1 MPSALLQ
8 TRLPEAEWRD
18 QLDRLTSGLDAAA
31 LNWISGFTAA
41 LALERGANAP
51 AEPVVAMAPQATV
64 LYGSQTGHGRRVAE
78 QLAQDAGR
86 AGLAVRVQSA
96 LDYDLRQLAAE
107 KFLFVVMSTHGD
119 GDPPD
124 DARALVEFLNGRR
137 APRLEQLAYSVLALG
152 DSSYPKYCEAGRL
165 VDERLAAL
173 GARRLSGRVDCD
185 VDYEEAAGTWLSLSV
200 AVASAEPGMAGG
212 GLLAGNA
219 AGNSARVRLLTP
231 LTAVPSHATHEHP
244 LEVEVLANQVITGR
258 GSLRPVHHLELALP
272 PGRLEYQPGDALGIR
287 HENPPEL
294 VARVLELAALDG
306 DAPVSIDGRELP
318 LRVWLSSER
327 ELTRLTRPFTEAH
340 RERAAAGAAS
350 IVLTD
355 IPKAWQ
361 VADLLKYQPAT
372 WSATEL
378 VAALRTLAPRLYSI
392 ASSSASV
399 GDEVHLTVAALDYQ
413 TDGERRFGSA
423 SRYLATHG
431 EASTVRVYVEGN
443 KRFRLPADRS
453 RDIIMI
459 GPGTGVAPFR
469 SFVQQRTATSATGR
483 NWLFFGA
490 RHMDRDFLYQ
500 TEWQS
505 ALKRGALHR
514 LDVAFSRDQSARIYV
529 QQRMREQ
536 GAQLFHWLES
546 GAHLYVCGD
555 AASMAPDVHA
565 ALLDI
570 VCRHG
575 ALSMETAADYVNRLM
590 VERRYVR
597 DVY

>member
-51 AEPVVAMAPQATV
+51 AETVVAMAPQATV

-185 VDYEEAAGTWLSLSV
+185 VDYEEAAVTWLSLSV

-212 GLLAGNA
+212 GPLAGNA

-258 GSLRPVHHLELALP
+258 GSLRPVQD
-272 PGRLEYQPGDALGIR
+272 R
-287 HENPPEL
+287 
-294 VARVLELAALDG
+294 
-306 DAPVSIDGRELP
+306 
-318 LRVWLSSER
+318 
-327 ELTRLTRPFTEAH
+327 
-340 RERAAAGAAS
+340 
-350 IVLTD
+350 
-355 IPKAWQ
+355 K
-361 VADLLKYQPAT
+361 
-372 WSATEL
+372 
-378 VAALRTLAPRLYSI
+378 
-392 ASSSASV
+392 SV
-399 GDEVHLTVAALDYQ
+399 V
-413 TDGERRFGSA
+413 
-423 SRYLATHG
+423 
-431 EASTVRVYVEGN
+431 
-443 KRFRLPADRS
+443 
-453 RDIIMI
+453 
-459 GPGTGVAPFR
+459 
-469 SFVQQRTATSATGR
+469 
-483 NWLFFGA
+483 
-490 RHMDRDFLYQ
+490 
-500 TEWQS
+500 
-505 ALKRGALHR
+505 
-514 LDVAFSRDQSARIYV
+514 
-529 QQRMREQ
+529 
-536 GAQLFHWLES
+536 
-546 GAHLYVCGD
+546 
-555 AASMAPDVHA
+555 
-565 ALLDI
+565 
-570 VCRHG
+570 
-575 ALSMETAADYVNRLM
+575 
-590 VERRYVR
+590 
-597 DVY
+597 